1 MSDISMYFSSIVL
14 NSYNYNDDQIG
25 SFIKSNTGEFP
36 ELEPDAIA
44 LIYVP
49 EFRGDAK
56 KENSQVLS
64 DFRASFY
71 QLYKG
76 KKWTKKIYDLGQI
89 KPGQELKDTYFALS
103 KVVEELV
110 KLRVIPI
117 IIGGSQD
124 LILGIYGA
132 YERLEQLVNICS
144 IDYALDLGDPERES
158 DSESYLT
165 PLMLKRPCYLFNH
178 ANVGLQI
185 PYVRSKDVK
194 LFEQLFFDICRLGEY
209 NSDFRV
215 AEPHLRNA
223 DLINI
228 DFKAVKASEVFSHKA
243 NPNGFYSEQICQ
255 IARYAGIS
263 DKVNCLGIFNYIDTN
278 EISDQLIANMIWYFS
293 DGYFSRWGDF
303 PMGSKS
309 DYKKFTVVLEEGN
322 YTIVFFKSHKSDRW
336 WMEVPY
342 PPREGKRYERHHL
355 VPCNKF
361 DYDRAMKNEMPDLW
375 WKTYQKL
382 SSH

>member
-1 MSDISMYFSSIVL
+1 MSDISFYFSSIESNTVDF
-14 NSYNYNDDQIG
+14 SEDQIG
-25 SFIKSNTGEFP
+25 GFIKSNKGHFP
-36 ELEPDAIA
+36 ELEPDAVA

-49 EFRGDAK
+49 EYRGNASNEEIK
-56 KENSQVLS
+56 GSS
-64 DFRASFY
+64 DFRGSFY

-76 KKWTKKIYDLGQI
+76 KKWTKNIYDLGDI
-89 KPGQELKDTYFALS
+89 KPGKEIKDTYFALS

-110 KLRVIPI
+110 KIKVVPI

-124 LILGIYGA
+124 LILGIYEA

-144 IDYALDLGDPERES
+144 VDYALDLGELEKEA

-178 ANVGLQI
+178 ANIGLQI
-185 PYVRSKDVK
+185 PYARAKDVK
-194 LFEQLFFDICRLGEY
+194 LFEQLFFDVCRLGEF

-228 DFKAVKASEVFSHKA
+228 DFKAIKASEVFSHEA

-263 DKVNCLGIFNYIDTN
+263 DKVNCLGIFNYTEIN
-278 EISDQLIANMIWYFS
+278 KISDHLIADMIWYFS

-322 YTIVFFKSHKSDRW
+322 YTIVFFKSHKSGRW

-342 PPREGKRYERHHL
+342 PPRDGKKYERHHL

-361 DYDRAMKNEMPDLW
+361 DYDRAMNNEMPDLW